1 MLTLF
6 RWLVRVT
13 VVLIVGLVA
22 VAALAWYF
30 AVRSLPD
37 YDAELRVTGIGAP
50 VEIVRTTENVPHVFA
65 ATDTDAFFALG
76 LAHAQD
82 RLFQM
87 VVLRRAAQGRLAEI
101 HGARA
106 FAADDMAR
114 RLGLSRAAQAS
125 VAAQDDATQAALT
138 AYAAGVNAWIE
149 QINAG
154 ARGRGAP
161 EFFLYPDD
169 IAYWQPADSLAILKL
184 VAAGA
189 TSQLRAEVT
198 RAQVALAMPGRAADL
213 VSAPG
218 EPPLPDYQGL
228 FGDARFAPPQ
238 EDPDPDWFDRLAGF
252 VVTGL
257 GPGGN
262 GWAADGARTAA
273 GAPILAN
280 DPQVAL
286 TAPSLWYLAR
296 IELSSGG
303 VIGGTIPGIPAVLSG
318 RNPGLAWGLTPA
330 AIDDQDVV
338 MVEAQ
343 PGDADRYL
351 GPQGWTDFTTRRE
364 VIRVNG
370 APDQEIILRDTA
382 AGPVI
387 PGAHAGLASVTP
399 GGHVAA
405 LRWTGLSSQ
414 DTTMSALVG
423 LMRAPDRAAGQ
434 RAAAGIMAPAVQVT
448 LADAG
453 GVAQVLAGTIPRRP
467 DDHPTL
473 GRLPAPMRLASTR
486 WLDPVA
492 PDDAQRLSPPVIG
505 LVVATGAEAA
515 GFADAAQHEE
525 AAPLATGTVAPLG
538 PLGPGGPPGAA
549 GAAAAVAA
557 ALPAGAAVPATGTP
571 APDAAPAAPPGSAV
585 WPLGYDR
592 DSALRLARL
601 NRLLAGREVH
611 SRDSFIDAQL
621 DSVSPAAR
629 ALLPLVGADLWF
641 TGEPAAPDTAER
653 QRQEALGLLAEW
665 DGAMGE
671 HRPEPLIH
679 AAWMAE
685 LQRRLIQDELGPIGE
700 RIGARLRPEFI
711 DRVFRN
717 TGGAAAWCDVI
728 QSAPVEDCVTIA
740 RQSLDAALV
749 DLTAR
754 FGRDVTSWRWGD
766 LHAARHEHPGLGRVP
781 VLGWVVSLV
790 QSTAGDSFTVA
801 RAGTLNG
808 PGAANPYAHVTGA
821 GYRGVYDLADPDS
834 SVFIISTGQSGHPLS
849 RHYDDLSDL
858 WRRGEYI
865 GMSLDPALARAAAEG
880 VTRLVPAD

>member
-6 RWLVRVT
+6 RWLVRLT
-13 VVLIVGLVA
+13 VGLIVGLVA
-22 VAALAWYF
+22 MAALAWYF

-37 YDAELRVTGIGAP
+37 YDADLRVAGISAP
-50 VEIVRTTENVPHVFA
+50 VEIVRTTEDVPHIFA
-65 ATDTDAFFALG
+65 GNDADAFFALG

-101 HGARA
+101 YGARA
-106 FAADDMAR
+106 FPADDMAR
-114 RLGLSRAAQAS
+114 RLGLWRAAHAS
-125 VAAQDDATQAALT
+125 LPSQDAATQAALT

-161 EFFLYPDD
+161 EFFLYRGD

-198 RAQVALAMPGRAADL
+198 RAQVALAVPDRAADL
-213 VSAPG
+213 VSGAD
-218 EPPLPDYQGL
+218 EPPLPDYAAL
-228 FGDARFAPPQ
+228 FGDARFPPAR
-238 EDPDPDWFDRLAGF
+238 EDLDPDWFDRLAGF
-252 VVTGL
+252 VVPGL
-257 GPGGN
+257 GTGGN
-262 GWAADGARTAA
+262 GWAADGKRTAA

-296 IELSSGG
+296 IELASGG

-318 RNPGLAWGLTPA
+318 RNPHLAWGLTPA
-330 AIDDQDVV
+330 SVDDQDVV

-343 PGDADRYL
+343 PGMPDRYL
-351 GPQGWTDFTTRRE
+351 TAQGWTDFATRRE
-364 VIRVNG
+364 IIRVNG
-370 APDQEIILRDTA
+370 APDREIILRDSI

-405 LRWTGLSSQ
+405 LRWSGLSSS

-423 LMRAPDRAAGQ
+423 LMAAPDRAAGQ
-434 RAAAGIMAPAVQVT
+434 RAVAAIVAPTVQVT

-473 GRLPAPMRLASTR
+473 GRMPAPLRTAGTR
-486 WLDPVA
+486 WLDPLPADA
-492 PDDAQRLSPPVIG
+492 PQRISPPADG
-505 LVVATGAEAA
+505 MVVATGAGTGGFAGAA
-515 GFADAAQHEE
+515 GQGP
-525 AAPLATGTVAPLG
+525 AAPPPPAVGAAVPQG
-538 PLGPGGPPGAA
+538 PLGPDAA
-549 GAAAAVAA
+549 Q
-557 ALPAGAAVPATGTP
+557 PADAPVP
-571 APDAAPAAPPGSAV
+571 AAPAASF
-585 WPLGYDR
+585 PLGYDR
-592 DSALRLARL
+592 DDPLRMARL
-601 NRLLAGREVH
+601 DRLLAGREIH

-621 DSVSPAAR
+621 DTVSPAAR

-641 TGEPAAPDTAER
+641 TGEPAAPGTPER

-665 DGAMGE
+665 DGNMSE

-685 LQRRLIQDELGPIGE
+685 LQRRLIHDELGRIGD
-700 RIGARLRPEFI
+700 RIGARLRPAFI

-717 TGGAAAWCDVI
+717 TDGAAVWCDVV

-740 RQSLDAALV
+740 RQALDAALV

-754 FGRDVTSWRWGD
+754 FGGDVSSWRWGD
-766 LHAARHEHPGLGRVP
+766 LHAARHEHPGLGRLP
-781 VLGWVVSLV
+781 VIGWIVSLV

-849 RHYDDLSDL
+849 RHYDDLAEL

-880 VTRLVPAD
+880 VTRLTPVE